1 MERLWAPWRMEY
13 IRNTI
18 LADDTEC
25 IFKIGDDIS
34 KDAEKLVLYRGKTA
48 FVMMNKYPY
57 NNGHL
62 LIAPFRHIGE
72 FCALTDDE
80 LLEMQ
85 ELLALCIQA
94 LKRAMNPQG
103 FNIGLNLGRVAGAGV
118 EDHIH
123 YHIVPRWNGDTNFM
137 PVFGQVKVISEGL
150 DKSYIRIKDNIEK
163 IVSNQVSK

>member
-1 MERLWAPWRMEY
+1 MKRMWAPWRMEY

-18 LADDTEC
+18 LADDAEC
-25 IFKIGDDIS
+25 IFKIGEDAS
-34 KDAEKLVLYRGKTA
+34 ADAEKLVLYRGNTA

-62 LIAPFRHIGE
+62 LIAPFRHIGD
-72 FCALTDDE
+72 FCALTAEE

-85 ELLALCIQA
+85 ELLGLCILA
-94 LKRAMNPQG
+94 LKGAMNPQG
-103 FNIGLNLGRVAGAGV
+103 FNVGLNLGRAAGAGV

-137 PVFGQVKVISEGL
+137 PVFGEVKVLSEAL
-150 DKSYIRIKDNIEK
+150 EKSYLRIKENMER
-163 IVSNQVSK
+163 IVSNQVIK